1 MVVNYCRPLLKK
13 KENVLLGKLWNL
25 GVRYECYEVN
35 DSKVVRNLSTRV
47 VSDEEIQCLANG
59 LDYGLIPKRVDKL
72 MIASNIEQFYH
83 RVTDITQHH
92 KKFMNE
98 LKEAGAGAIVK
109 SDVRVL
115 NPKEL
120 TLAADLRSLT
130 QSFLHKANEFRQ
142 QNNKLDC
149 KEKNYRAILKKFR
162 EDDSIIITRSDKGRE
177 IVEMNRQDYVNK
189 MLNILNDSTKFSFL
203 LEDPTI
209 KREKLLNDLLK
220 RLYNEHCITDQF
232 HSIAGATGSYP
243 GRLHGL
249 PKIHKENVPLRPVLS
264 SIGTFN
270 YGLAKAFSQILSTI
284 IEKKSMIRDSFDFVK
299 EVRTLSKD
307 FSKYRMVS
315 FDVSSL
321 YTNVP
326 INETI
331 EIILNSLYVI

>member
-162 EDDSIIITRSDKGRE
+162 EDDSIIITRSDKGRG
-177 IVEMNRQDYVNK
+177 IVEMNRQDY
-189 MLNILNDSTKFSFL
+189 ILQLKQ
-203 LEDPTI
+203 
-209 KREKLLNDLLK
+209 KLLNDLLK

-243 GRLHGL
+243 GRLYGL
-249 PKIHKENVPLRPVLS
+249 LKIHKENVPLRPVLS

-270 YGLAKAFSQILSTI
+270 YGLAKALSQILSTI
-284 IEKKSMIRDSFDFVK
+284 IEKKSMMRDSFDFVK